1 MSLVITI
8 YITRNYKAEY
18 INFGNSLFQNRD
30 YLKSQKGDD

>member
-8 YITRNYKAEY
+8 YITKAEY